1 MQGKYKGDI
10 TPPEAWDL
18 LANDKNATLVDVRT
32 LAEWKCVGITN
43 LSSLGKDGVYIE
55 WVNFPEGI
63 PNINFINE
71 LEEVLPDRKAPIY
84 FLCRTGVRSV
94 GAAIAATEAGYE
106 NCYNILEG
114 FEGGP
119 DDDGHRGRKSGWQG
133 RKLPWKH

>member
-18 LANDKNATLVDVRT
+18 LGNDEKATLVDVRT
-32 LAEWKCVGITN
+32 FAEWKCVGITN
-43 LSSLGKDGVYIE
+43 LSSLDKDGVYIE
-55 WVNFPEGI
+55 WVNFPEGA
-63 PNINFINE
+63 PNINFIKE
-71 LEEVLPDRKAPIY
+71 LEDAIPNREAPIY

-94 GAAIAATEAGYE
+94 GAAIAATEAGYK

-119 DDDGHRGRKSGWQG
+119 DDEGHRGRVSGWQG
-133 RKLPWKH
+133 RGLPWKH